1 MEASGNSHLVGIMR
15 IVFDPDHEPAIGRF
29 KDAVV
34 EDATNEL
41 TYIYDCCGTFVT
53 IPQDLNQLITFT
65 ADDSI
70 SIEHNM
76 GKFPSVTIMLANG
89 VEIEGDVQHTDANEL
104 TVTLSEPLTGKISLN

>member
-1 MEASGNSHLVGIMR
+1 MR
-15 IVFDPDHEPAIGRF
+15 IVFDPNHEPAIGRF

-53 IPQDLNQLITFT
+53 LPQDLNKLQTFT

-70 SIEHNM
+70 TIEHNM
-76 GKFPSVTIMLANG
+76 GKFPAVTIMLANG